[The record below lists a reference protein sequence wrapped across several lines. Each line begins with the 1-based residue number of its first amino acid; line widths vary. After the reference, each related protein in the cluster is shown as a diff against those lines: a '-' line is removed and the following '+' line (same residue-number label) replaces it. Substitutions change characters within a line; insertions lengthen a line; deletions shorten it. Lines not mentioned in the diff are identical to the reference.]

1 MIEPAADQVLIRHAE
16 LADLDAILMLE
27 VSGFDIA
34 SRWSAESWTAELTGA
49 DRCVLVADRRRLSL
63 SKPDWS
69 DPDWLSQGSRQAR
82 PTGALVSRQAR
93 PTAGA
98 ESGSRPAEV
107 GLLGVATFQ
116 LVADA
121 ADLHRVVVAPD
132 QRGRGIGGALVE
144 AGITW
149 AAERHGLRMLLEVE
163 HDNAAAL
170 ALYRRLGFVEL
181 ARRKD
186 YYGAGRHALVMQ
198 RELVRFDETAA
209 MNDGVGNGELIR

>member
-1 MIEPAADQVLIRHAE
+1 MTEAAVIERAADEVLIRHAE
-16 LADLDAILMLE
+16 LADLDAILTIE
-27 VSGFDIA
+27 DSGFDIA

-63 SKPDWS
+63 SDPDWS
-69 DPDWLSQGSRQAR
+69 SRGSRQAR
-82 PTGALVSRQAR
+82 STDALVSRQAR

-98 ESGSRPAEV
+98 ESGSRPTEL

-116 LVADA
+116 LVADT

-132 QRGRGIGGALVE
+132 QRGRGIGRALVE

-149 AAERHGLRMLLEVE
+149 AAERHGQRMLLEVE
-163 HDNAAAL
+163 HDNEAAL
-170 ALYRRLGFVEL
+170 ALYRRLGFLEL

-186 YYGAGRHALVMQ
+186 YYGADRHALVMQ
-198 RELVRFDETAA
+198 RELVRIDETAT
-209 MNDGVGNGELIR
+209 NDGVRNGELIR